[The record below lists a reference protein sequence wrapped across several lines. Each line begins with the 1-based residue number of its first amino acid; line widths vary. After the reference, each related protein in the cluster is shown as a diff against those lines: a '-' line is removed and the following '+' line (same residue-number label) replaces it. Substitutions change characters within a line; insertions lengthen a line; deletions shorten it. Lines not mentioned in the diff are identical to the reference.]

1 MPTETVR
8 SRVVKCLRG
17 EMPADRLPRIE
28 WASWWDQTIRRWE
41 GEGMPAGMSGWDIKR
56 YFGLDLDCQ
65 FGFAQMGDGAP
76 GRPTEHG
83 QGWICDEADYERLL
97 PWLYPDPVPLN
108 RGHIREVAQWQTAG
122 EAVMWITLCGFFWW
136 PRVLLGIEPHLMA
149 FYDQPELMRRINE
162 DQARYCRRCIEAF
175 VAEATPDYM
184 TFAED
189 MSYNHGPMISRA
201 QFDTFMAPYF
211 HEVVPLLHEHGITV
225 IIDSDGD
232 IEQLVP
238 WFESVGI
245 DGILPLERMAGVDVA
260 RVRRSHSDWRMVGAF
275 DKTVMHLGED
285 AIRAEFERL
294 LPVMRTGGF
303 IPSVDHQT
311 PPGVSIEDYRLY
323 LKLLWEYTE
332 TAVRG

>member
-1 MPTETVR
+1 MPDETVR
-8 SRVVKCLRG
+8 SRIRKVLRG
-17 EMPADRLPRIE
+17 EMPQDRLPRIE
-28 WASWWDQTIRRWE
+28 WAHWWDQTVRRWE
-41 GEGMPAGMSGWDIKR
+41 GEGLPEGLGVSGIKQH
-56 YFGLDLDCQ
+56 FGLDLDCQ
-65 FGFAQMGDGAP
+65 FGFAQMAPGAE
-76 GRPTEHG
+76 GRPTVHG
-83 QGWICDEADYERLL
+83 QGWVGDDRDYEALR
-97 PWLYPDPVPLN
+97 PFLYPDPVPID
-108 RGHIREVAQWQTAG
+108 RDRIREVALWQEAG
-122 EAVMWITLCGFFWW
+122 DACVWISLSSFFWW

-149 FYDQPELMRRINE
+149 FYDQPDLIHRMNA
-162 DQARYCRRCIEAF
+162 DQLAYMKRCVEAF
-175 VAEATPDYM
+175 TAECTPDFM

-189 MSYNHGPMISRA
+189 MSYNHGPMISER

-211 HEVVPLLHEHGITV
+211 REIVPILHRHGITV
-225 IIDSDGD
+225 IVDSDGD

-238 WFESVGI
+238 WFERVGI

-260 RVRRSHSDWRMVGAF
+260 RVRANHPHWRMVGAY

-323 LKLLWEYTE
+323 LRLLWEYAE
-332 TAVRG
+332 KAVQG